1 MNPTVELK
9 GVGFRLRPW
18 RLKDALS
25 VAKYANNRAIWIN
38 LDRFPHPY
46 ALEDAREWLNMVTGD
61 GPERA
66 FAIEIGDEAVGA
78 ISVTPKDDV
87 QVKVGEIGYWLGEPF
102 WGRGIAT
109 AAVKLVTEYAFEDL
123 DLMRIQAS
131 VFEWNPA
138 SGRVL
143 EKAGYQL
150 EGRLRKSIFKDGKVI
165 DSLIYARVRHQS

>member
-1 MNPTVELK
+1 M
-9 GVGFRLRPW
+9 
-18 RLKDALS
+18 
-25 VAKYANNRAIWIN
+25 
-38 LDRFPHPY
+38 
-46 ALEDAREWLNMVTGD
+46 TGD

-87 QVKVGEIGYWLGEPF
+87 QVRVGEIGYWLGEPF

-109 AAVKLVTEYAFEDL
+109 AAVKLVTEYAFADL
-123 DLMRIQAS
+123 DLMRIQGS
-131 VFEWNPA
+131 VFEWNLA

-150 EGRLRKSIFKDGKVI
+150 EGRLRKSIFKDGRVI
-165 DSLIYARVRHQS
+165 DSLIYARVRHQPPT